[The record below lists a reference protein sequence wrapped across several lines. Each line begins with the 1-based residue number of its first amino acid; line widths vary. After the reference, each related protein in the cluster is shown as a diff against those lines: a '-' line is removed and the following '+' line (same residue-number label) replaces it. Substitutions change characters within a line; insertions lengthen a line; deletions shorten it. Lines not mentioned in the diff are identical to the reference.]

1 MRYRER
7 RDSVLV
13 ESLLIMERDTEDGSG
28 AAACPP
34 FTSDDTPHQ
43 PSVAYHEVGKHIVK
57 RQQIAFLG
65 LLAGPSN
72 GSIPEWTLK
81 KRYGRPSHKFADP
94 LEQGGLKSHAK
105 VVPPLPAFTRGNS
118 SA

>member
-1 MRYRER
+1 MRYHAR
-7 RDSVLV
+7 RDAVLV
-13 ESLLIMERDTEDGSG
+13 ESLLIMERDTKGGRSTT
-28 AAACPP
+28 ACPS
-34 FTSDDTPHQ
+34 FASDDTQHQ
-43 PSVAYHEVGKHIVK
+43 PPVVYYEVGKHIFK
-57 RQQIAFLG
+57 RQKVTFLG
-65 LLAGPSN
+65 SLAGPSN

-94 LEQGGLKSHAK
+94 LEQGGLKPHAK

>member
-13 ESLLIMERDTEDGSG
+13 ESLLIIERDTEDGSG

-57 RQQIAFLG
+57 RQQIAFL
-65 LLAGPSN
+65 ASF
-72 GSIPEWTLK
+72 
-81 KRYGRPSHKFADP
+81 GRPVERLYPRMDTQETLWKT
-94 LEQGGLKSHAK
+94 KSQ
-105 VVPPLPAFTRGNS
+105 VREPA
-118 SA
+118 